1 MDIQQCYEENR
12 KNLEFTV
19 AMEIIPVIYCLLA
32 TTIMILQTF
41 RRNDHGS
48 VSYKPSENGTTDI
61 NRNLQGL
68 VTSSSPVILSNGII
82 KLGVR
87 PSGGLFARGGTIA
100 TAKIAFWDC

>member
-1 MDIQQCYEENR
+1 MLRGKQKESRIHSRNGDNTGDLLLTGDDNNDSS
-12 KNLEFTV
+12 NL
-19 AMEIIPVIYCLLA
+19 
-32 TTIMILQTF
+32 